1 MAPKGNYS
9 ILRSTREVSGD
20 AEEVYRDL
28 LLGDIV
34 HTPVQGRYRWEKRLS
49 HEEVLAVVEDV
60 PNHESIPFARK
71 LFDTKTRL
79 HSKTT
84 AQRSDGSSV
93 IIKEWRKM
101 GGVYRTVRSCL
112 SLERS

>member
-1 MAPKGNYS
+1 MSPKGNYS

-71 LFDTKTRL
+71 LFDTKKSR
-79 HSKTT
+79 SKTT
-84 AQRSDGSSV
+84 TERSDGSSV
-93 IIKEWRKM
+93 ILKEWRKM
-101 GGVYRTVRSCL
+101 GGVYRNVRSCG
-112 SLERS
+112 SLESS